1 MGECHRGPMCI
12 SQLGNDWID
21 TGTMCRARSQPTT
34 VTGYNVA
41 TWPALALARGFM
53 FVVFEQLPQVGAD
66 RIIRKVAV
74 VPRDFSMSP
83 SNPLGTLSPAEHVL
97 NLNPAQ
103 SPYLSASNRPIGAA
117 SIEGTPL
124 LLDTA
129 KIIEAGGKILS
140 VEEVVRDLETFVQQ
154 HPTARAQVDKLVA
167 TIKNIE
173 GEVLV
178 KGSVPANASKPVG
191 PVHQVFIRSAE
202 DLWQQFRAGAL
213 KPPELE
219 RELAAL
225 QKSYERVKVVGRVG
239 RVISVVGLVLTAVDL
254 TRAADQSVRSHSFKP
269 ITAETVRQAGGWGMA
284 WAGAKIGAVG
294 GAALGV
300 ESGPGLF
307 VTGAI
312 GALVFGALG
321 YFGADLVADQ
331 ISPN

>member
-1 MGECHRGPMCI
+1 MCV
-12 SQLGNDWID
+12 SQLGTDWID
-21 TGTMCRARSQPTT
+21 TGTMCLSRSTPNT
-34 VTGYNVA
+34 VFGYDVA
-41 TWPALALARGFM
+41 TWPALALGRGFM
-53 FVVFEQLPQVGAD
+53 FIVFEQLPDVGTD

-74 VPRDFSMSP
+74 VPRDFSMSAA
-83 SNPLGTLSPAEHVL
+83 NPLGSLSPAEHVL
-97 NLNPAQ
+97 NMNPTQ
-103 SPYLSASNRPIGAA
+103 SPYLSASNRPMGAA
-117 SIEGTPL
+117 SIEGRPL

-129 KIIEAGGKILS
+129 KIIEAGGQVLS
-140 VEEVVRDLETFVQQ
+140 VEQVVRDLEAFAEQ

-178 KGSVPANASKPVG
+178 KGGVPAGAAQPVG
-191 PVHQVFIRSAE
+191 PVHQAFIRSAE

-213 KPPELE
+213 SRPELE

-225 QKSYERVKVVGRVG
+225 QKSYERVKVVGKVG
-239 RVISVVGLVLTAVDL
+239 RVITVLGLVLTAVDL
-254 TRAADQSVRSHSFKP
+254 TRAANQSVQTSSFKP
-269 ITAETVRQAGGWGMA
+269 ITAEAVRQAGGWGMA

-300 ESGPGLF
+300 ETGPGLF

-312 GALVFGALG
+312 GAVVFGALG